1 METKK
6 LAFIL
11 FSKSEIETQNIC
23 GGEYKMEKFYL
34 EMPSLERKNQI
45 IDYVNEFALYN
56 SETNGMGS
64 LRKMFE
70 GYTFEQALEMCLS
83 MQDEEYAKKLG
94 RCQSKTFLLIR
105 QNDDR
110 VIGAINVRWNIP
122 ESMKQFGGNIGY
134 GIRPTER
141 RKGYNKINLYLG
153 LMEAQKLGLDRV
165 MLDCDVNNLGS
176 VKTMQALGGKLERT
190 EADPSDGIL
199 TSVYWFDVNETIDK
213 YQNVFKNNICI
224 KEKND

>member
-64 LRKMFE
+64 LRKTLE
-70 GYTFEQALEMCLS
+70 GYTFEQALEMCLR

-105 QNDDR
+105 ENDDR
-110 VIGAINVRWNIP
+110 IIGAINVRWNLP

-153 LMEAQKLGLDRV
+153 LIEAQKLGLNLV

-176 VKTMQALGGKLERT
+176 VKTMQALDGKLERT
-190 EADPSDGIL
+190 EVDPSDGIL

-213 YQNVFKNNICI
+213 YQNVFKKCI
-224 KEKND
+224 K

>member
-45 IDYVNEFALYN
+45 IDYVNEFVLYN

-64 LRKMFE
+64 LRKILE
-70 GYTFEQALEMCLS
+70 GYTFEQALEMCLR

-105 QNDDR
+105 ENDDR
-110 VIGAINVRWNIP
+110 IIGAINVRWNLP

-153 LMEAQKLGLDRV
+153 LIEAQKLGLDLV
-165 MLDCDVNNLGS
+165 MLDCDVTNLGS
-176 VKTMQALGGKLERT
+176 VKTMQALDGKLERT
-190 EADPSDGIL
+190 EVDPSDGIL

-213 YQNVFKNNICI
+213 YQNVFKKCI
-224 KEKND
+224 K

>member
-1 METKK
+1 
-6 LAFIL
+6 
-11 FSKSEIETQNIC
+11 
-23 GGEYKMEKFYL
+23 
-34 EMPSLERKNQI
+34 MPSLERKNQI

-64 LRKMFE
+64 LRKMLE
-70 GYTFEQALEMCLS
+70 GYTVEQALEMCLS

-105 QNDDR
+105 ENDDR
-110 VIGAINVRWNIP
+110 IIGAINVRWNLP

-141 RKGYNKINLYLG
+141 KKGYNKINLYLG
-153 LMEAQKLGLDRV
+153 LIEAQKLGLDRV

-176 VKTMQALGGKLERT
+176 VKTMQALGGKLERM
-190 EADPSDGIL
+190 EVDPSDGIL
-199 TSVYWFDVNETIDK
+199 TSVYWFDVNEIIDK
-213 YQNVFKNNICI
+213 YQNVFKNNIWI
-224 KEKND
+224 K

>member
-1 METKK
+1 
-6 LAFIL
+6 
-11 FSKSEIETQNIC
+11 
-23 GGEYKMEKFYL
+23 
-34 EMPSLERKNQI
+34 MPSLERKNQI
-45 IDYVNEFALYN
+45 MDYVNEFKLYN

-64 LRKMFE
+64 LRKMLE
-70 GYTFEQALEMCLS
+70 GDTFEQALEMCLS

-105 QNDDR
+105 KNDDR
-110 VIGAINVRWNIP
+110 IIGTINVRWNLP

-153 LMEAQKLGLDRV
+153 LIEAQKLGLDRV

-190 EADPSDGIL
+190 KVDPSDGIL

-213 YQNVFKNNICI
+213 YQNVFKNNIDI
-224 KEKND
+224 IDKIIEYKI

>member
-45 IDYVNEFALYN
+45 IDYVNEFVLYN

-64 LRKMFE
+64 LRKILE
-70 GYTFEQALEMCLS
+70 GYTFEQALEMCLR

-105 QNDDR
+105 ENDDR
-110 VIGAINVRWNIP
+110 IIGAINVRWNLP

-153 LMEAQKLGLDRV
+153 LIEAQKLGLNLV

-176 VKTMQALGGKLERT
+176 VKTMQALDGKLERT
-190 EADPSDGIL
+190 EVDPSDGIL

-213 YQNVFKNNICI
+213 YQNVFKKCI
-224 KEKND
+224 K

>member
-1 METKK
+1 
-6 LAFIL
+6 
-11 FSKSEIETQNIC
+11 
-23 GGEYKMEKFYL
+23 MEKFYL

-64 LRKMFE
+64 LRKMLE

-105 QNDDR
+105 ENDDR
-110 VIGAINVRWNIP
+110 IIGAINVRWNLP
-122 ESMKQFGGNIGY
+122 ESMEKFGGNIGY

-153 LMEAQKLGLDRV
+153 LMEAQKLGLDQV
-165 MLDCDVNNLGS
+165 MLSCEVSNLGS
-176 VKTMQALGGKLERT
+176 AKTMQALGGKLERT
-190 EADPSDGIL
+190 EVDSSDGIL
-199 TSVYWFDVNETIDK
+199 TSVYWFDVNETIRKYHDVFQDK
-213 YQNVFKNNICI
+213 IC
-224 KEKND
+224 KK

>member
-70 GYTFEQALEMCLS
+70 GYTFEQALEECLR

-105 QNDDR
+105 ENDDR
-110 VIGAINVRWNIP
+110 IIGAINVRWNLP

-153 LMEAQKLGLDRV
+153 LIEAQKLGLDLV

-176 VKTMQALGGKLERT
+176 VKTMQALDGKLERT
-190 EADPSDGIL
+190 EVDPSDGIL

-213 YQNVFKNNICI
+213 YQNVFKKCI
-224 KEKND
+224 K

>member
-1 METKK
+1 
-6 LAFIL
+6 
-11 FSKSEIETQNIC
+11 
-23 GGEYKMEKFYL
+23 MEKFYL

-64 LRKMFE
+64 LRKMLE
-70 GYTFEQALEMCLS
+70 GYTVEQALEMCLS

-105 QNDDR
+105 ENDDR
-110 VIGAINVRWNIP
+110 IIGAINVRWNLP

-141 RKGYNKINLYLG
+141 KKGYNKINLYLG
-153 LMEAQKLGLDRV
+153 LIEAQKLGLDRV

-176 VKTMQALGGKLERT
+176 VKTMQALGGKLERM
-190 EADPSDGIL
+190 EVDPSDGIL
-199 TSVYWFDVNETIDK
+199 TSVYWFDVNEIIDK

-224 KEKND
+224 K